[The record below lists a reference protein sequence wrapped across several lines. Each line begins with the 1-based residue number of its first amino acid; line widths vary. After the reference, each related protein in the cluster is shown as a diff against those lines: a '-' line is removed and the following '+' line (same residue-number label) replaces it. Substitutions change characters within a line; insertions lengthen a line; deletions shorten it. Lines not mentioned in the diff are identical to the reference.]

1 MSIQAR
7 IESIVPQLSPSL
19 RRVAARIQEDPRS
32 VITQTI
38 SELAASSGSSV
49 ASVVRFC
56 RAIGLAG
63 YSELRVAL
71 ATELGKESAQFS
83 DLPGYGAEI
92 AESDSLVEL
101 AGKISSLEVMAI
113 QQTIENLHFDSLAK
127 IARAVD
133 SAGRILLFGIS
144 ASQLVALDL
153 SQKLLR
159 IGRHAYAPNDP
170 HEAWALSALNIDDTV
185 AGAFSH
191 RGETEET
198 IRFLEIAREAGATTF
213 AVTSSPDS
221 PLAHVAEHT
230 LITSVRETP
239 FRAAAMVSRIAQ
251 LAIVDCLFAAVAQ
264 QRFGEIVTALR
275 QTHEATLPQAF
286 EKPARKF

>member
-1 MSIQAR
+1 MTIQAR
-7 IESIVPQLSPSL
+7 IEGAVPQLSPSL
-19 RRVAARIQEDPRS
+19 QRVAAQIQEDPGR

-63 YSELRVAL
+63 YSQLRVAL

-113 QQTIENLHFDSLAK
+113 QQTVENLDFDSLSK
-127 IARAVD
+127 IAHAVD
-133 SAGRILLFGIS
+133 SAARTLLFGIS

-170 HEAWALSALNIDDTV
+170 HEAWALSALNVGNTA

-198 IRFLEIAREAGATTF
+198 VRFLEIARESGATTF
-213 AVTSSPDS
+213 AVTSNPDS
-221 PLAHVAEHT
+221 PLAQVAEHA
-230 LITSVRETP
+230 LVTSVRETP

-251 LAIVDCLFAAVAQ
+251 LAVVDCLFAAVAQ
-264 QRFGEIVTALR
+264 QRFGETVTALR
-275 QTHEATLPQAF
+275 QTREATLPQTI
-286 EKPARKF
+286 EKRAEH